1 MIGAGLPGLP
11 LTADAA
17 RSPTVARPLPSDH
30 AQLRAA
36 RARWR
41 EATRRMR
48 ERTVQRRTPSP
59 SAGGAQ
65 RAPQAPSVAARVW
78 RGPAACRAVGSYSVT
93 ERTGGGA
100 AMGRREGVVVAA
112 GSLDWGSP
120 LPGAPE
126 SRQGGSARCTSC

>member
-1 MIGAGLPGLP
+1 MIGAGLP

-41 EATRRMR
+41 GATRRMR

-59 SAGGAQ
+59 SAGSARAGAT
-65 RAPQAPSVAARVW
+65 AARSEPH
-78 RGPAACRAVGSYSVT
+78 RHRQSLPACGGDLLPAAP
-93 ERTGGGA
+93 
-100 AMGRREGVVVAA
+100 
-112 GSLDWGSP
+112 WGHT
-120 LPGAPE
+120 A
-126 SRQGGSARCTSC
+126 